1 MPQSTAPPPQQ
12 SRQQPPV
19 NGHVPQ
25 QPPSEALPQG
35 NIDLDRPWLHNPPL
49 DTDLIRARQ
58 LFGQWEK
65 SIRWSQPV
73 VDMEKVVA
81 DWLYVNLFQLQGFGE
96 DPNIGAIEIEAK
108 IGKLIDKRQDVRIKL
123 PISTATIVE
132 ETWLR
137 ENARFESQMDEVRT
151 ISSRE

>member
-1 MPQSTAPPPQQ
+1 M
-12 SRQQPPV
+12 
-19 NGHVPQ
+19 PQ
-25 QPPSEALPQG
+25 QPPPEALAAG
-35 NIDLDRPWLHNPPL
+35 NIDLDRPWLQNPPL

-96 DPNIGAIEIEAK
+96 DPNIGTIEIEAK

-137 ENARFESQMDEVRT
+137 ENARFESQMDEVRM
-151 ISSRE
+151 INRHG

>member
-1 MPQSTAPPPQQ
+1 M
-12 SRQQPPV
+12 
-19 NGHVPQ
+19 
-25 QPPSEALPQG
+25 
-35 NIDLDRPWLHNPPL
+35 
-49 DTDLIRARQ
+49 
-58 LFGQWEK
+58 
-65 SIRWSQPV
+65 
-73 VDMEKVVA
+73 DMEKVVA